1 MAHYRFARQ
10 NEGKQRILEILNLE
24 DLSPIYAFAIE
35 RSGGVFPV
43 GQPVSVRGLVCSV
56 RKMCVLTM
64 FTNLPE

>member
-35 RSGGVFPV
+35 RSRGVF
-43 GQPVSVRGLVCSV
+43 SAARARS
-56 RKMCVLTM
+56 
-64 FTNLPE
+64 

>member
-1 MAHYRFARQ
+1 VAHYRFARQ